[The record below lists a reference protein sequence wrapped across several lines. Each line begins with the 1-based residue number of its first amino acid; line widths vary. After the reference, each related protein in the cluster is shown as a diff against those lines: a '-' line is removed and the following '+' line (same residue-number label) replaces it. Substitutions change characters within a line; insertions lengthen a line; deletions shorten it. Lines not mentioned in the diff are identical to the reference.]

1 MKKILTLLVVL
12 LVVSSLL
19 FANGGSESGSSV
31 KEVKIGMFGT
41 SNADVAVQP
50 RFDNAIAYI
59 EAIGGTVVNAEV
71 ENYDYVSALDSLI
84 NAGCTGVIF
93 ESVDE
98 AALAV
103 YITKCEQAQIYFACT
118 DTNIAVEGEIGE
130 LIKNS
135 KYYLGCLG
143 KSEVQNGYDTVS
155 MLGKAGVKKLGFV
168 SIPVIYTMG
177 ADRDAGFIKAMNEY
191 GMTQQVDFEDIYSLF
206 TPAGGADVAQSF
218 LAAYPDMEGIVIGG
232 CTQYC
237 LSGVVQAVQ
246 NSGRDVKVV
255 GIDYDQNILEHM
267 KSGTVVGF
275 TGGNWNDDVMA
286 AVLIANAIQ
295 GHRLTDEI
303 VNITTGYFVVDSV
316 EKCETFMEVWNNGD
330 CMIYNEN
337 QFKNMNVELNP
348 SFTYEELL
356 KINSDYSLESIVAN
370 RK

>member
-1 MKKILTLLVVL
+1 MKKFLSILIVL
-12 LVVSSLL
+12 LLASTFI
-19 FANGGSESGSSV
+19 FANGGSESASAK

-50 RFDNAIAYI
+50 RYDNAIAYI
-59 EAIGGTVVNAEV
+59 EAVGGTVVNAEV

-98 AALAV
+98 ASLAV
-103 YITKCEQAQIYFACT
+103 YITKCEQEEIYFACT
-118 DTNIAVEGEIGE
+118 DTNIPVEGEIGE

-143 KSEVQNGYDTVS
+143 KSEIQNGYDTVS
-155 MLGKAGVKKLGFV
+155 MLGKTGVKKAGFI
-168 SIPVIYTMG
+168 SIPVIYSMG
-177 ADRDAGFIKAMNEY
+177 ADRDTGFFKANAEY
-191 GMTQQVDFEDIYSLF
+191 GITAQVDFEDIYSLF

-218 LAAYPDMEGIVIGG
+218 LAAYPDMEGIVVGG

-237 LSGVVQAVQ
+237 LSGIVQVIQ
-246 NSGRDVKVV
+246 NSGRNVKVV

-286 AVLIANAIQ
+286 AVLIVNAIQ
-295 GHRLTDEI
+295 GHRLTDEV
-303 VNITTGYFVVDSV
+303 VNLTTGYFVVDSI
-316 EKCETFMEVWNNGD
+316 EECETFMKVWNNGD
-330 CMIYNEN
+330 CMIYNDA

-348 SFTYEELL
+348 SFTYSDLL
-356 KINSDYSLESIVAN
+356 KINSEYSLDSIVAN